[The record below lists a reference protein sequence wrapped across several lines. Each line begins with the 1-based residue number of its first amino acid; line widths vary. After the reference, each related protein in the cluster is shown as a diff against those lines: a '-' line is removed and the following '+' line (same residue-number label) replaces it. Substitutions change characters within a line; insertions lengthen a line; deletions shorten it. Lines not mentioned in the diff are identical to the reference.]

1 MNKRLLSLMLSFVMI
16 ISLSYVNVTNTQA
29 ASSDMVE
36 DEKKWIVENHEW
48 TDIDTVDDYVKE
60 FINDSYKLN
69 NVFSE
74 KVFFVKTDLNGDE
87 LWAQYRKRW
96 DNYAPLNS
104 VFSHDKKGGIT
115 DDIGFHF
122 TYNNHNYY
130 CILIKNNYK
139 FSYDDYD
146 TKLNSDNYFR
156 WKVFRDNI
164 IARTGM
170 NDERLCPEEKIMIYN
185 NYIGRRV
192 ISNSDDPKTYYAND
206 IIFKYD
212 LELASDEVNDT
223 LKKNYAKARDKII
236 TTIDKKMARVKNYT
250 DIDTDPDLEAQRNWI
265 KNYDNGT
272 LLGIGQCSSMTGLF
286 NDFMIA
292 CGVEV
297 VNVEMC
303 TSGLN
308 GQGVADHVFT
318 VFKNCQGTWT
328 TQENQDSYLLRF
340 GGYGYELDDETDWDD
355 ITNNDILDWYG
366 ITPHNT
372 TDILYNEDSKYYN
385 GSEYKVSF
393 NNSKYYEQTPATCT
407 TPGKS
412 VVCCALTGEE
422 LTIDVPA
429 THNYEMKEYNDA
441 TCKEDGH
448 IIKKCVDCGHETTE
462 VVPKRNCSPVVK
474 VSTKYLNSKHTLY
487 ADDYKIV
494 CRDCGKVMEEY
505 TYDIPVETTT
515 VAPTT
520 TTTKVTTTEPT
531 TVAPTTKE
539 TTISTSVAT
548 TTPEITTDD
557 TTTVETTENVTTSE
571 PESTTENEIEST
583 VPSTEQTTSNNETTN
598 ETITTDNVTDN
609 IDMTTTTKPV
619 TSKYAKPSKVKII
632 KTYSKKKSS
641 KKIRLSIKK
650 VTGAKGYQIAVFK
663 TKTNAKKNK
672 HSLVKK
678 VIKQRNV
685 KKIKY
690 TIKSKKFKNK
700 KTLYVRI
707 RAYKKYDKTN
717 VYGKWSD
724 VKKIKIT
731 K

>member
-1 MNKRLLSLMLSFVMI
+1 MNKRLLSLMLVLVMI
-16 ISLSYVNVTNTQA
+16 VSSVCINNVYAADVETDSYH
-29 ASSDMVE
+29 MVE
-36 DEKKWIVENHEW
+36 NEKKWIVENHEW
-48 TDIDTVDDYVKE
+48 TDIDTVDNYVKE
-60 FINDSYKLN
+60 FINDTYKLD
-69 NVFSE
+69 NVYSE
-74 KVFFVKTDLNGDE
+74 KVFWIKTKLSYDEVKKYYNKWSYYSPL
-87 LWAQYRKRW
+87 
-96 DNYAPLNS
+96 DNTWGKQGSGLA
-104 VFSHDKKGGIT
+104 
-115 DDIGFHF
+115 IGFPIKF
-122 TYNNHNYY
+122 KYKDYSYY
-130 CILIKNNYK
+130 CVTFKNAYK
-139 FSYDDYD
+139 YDITYPSFSE
-146 TKLNSDNYFR
+146 KMFFR

-170 NDERLCPEEKIMIYN
+170 NDKSLCPEEKVMIYN

-192 ISNSDDPKTYYAND
+192 ISNSDDPGTYNANG

-223 LKKNYAKARDKII
+223 VKKNCAEARDKII

-297 VNVEMC
+297 VSVEMPNHIF
-303 TSGLN
+303 S
-308 GQGVADHVFT
+308 
-318 VFKNCQGTWT
+318 VFKNCKGTWSSH
-328 TQENQDSYLLRF
+328 ENQLTFCLGF
-340 GGYGYELDDETDWDD
+340 GGHDIRLSTKESWDD
-355 ITNNDILDWYG
+355 VTNSNILDWYG
-366 ITPHNT
+366 ITPYNMTASTYNKDGEYYDGGQYKASYNT
-372 TDILYNEDSKYYN
+372 KY
-385 GSEYKVSF
+385 F
-393 NNSKYYEQTPATCT
+393 EQIPATCNT
-407 TPGKS
+407 EGKS
-412 VVCCALTGEE
+412 IVCCALTGEE
-422 LTIDVPA
+422 KVITIPP
-429 THNYEMKEYNDA
+429 THNYELKSYKDA
-441 TCKEDGH
+441 TCKEDGY
-448 IIKKCVDCGHETTE
+448 IIKKCVDCGYETTE

-474 VSTKYLNSKHTLY
+474 VNTKYLNSKHTLY

-520 TTTKVTTTEPT
+520 TTVKPT
-531 TVAPTTKE
+531 TVAPTTVAPTTEE
-539 TTISTSVAT
+539 TTTTEPVVT
-548 TTPEITTDD
+548 TTPEITTDN

-609 IDMTTTTKPV
+609 IDITTTTKPV

-641 KKIRLSIKK
+641 KNVRLSFKK

-707 RAYKKYDKTN
+707 RAYKKYDNTN
-717 VYGKWSD
+717 AYGKWSD

>member
-36 DEKKWIVENHEW
+36 DEKKWIVENHKW

-74 KVFFVKTDLNGDE
+74 KVFFVKTDLSYKEVCNH
-87 LWAQYRKRW
+87 LLKLRS
-96 DNYAPLNS
+96 YAPLKM
-104 VFSHDKKGGIT
+104 VFSYDRNGGVNCDVKKYF
-115 DDIGFHF
+115 D
-122 TYNNHNYY
+122 YNNDNYCY
-130 CILIKNNYK
+130 ITVENNYK
-139 FSYDDYD
+139 YDHYSPYNEGES
-146 TKLNSDNYFR
+146 KLTADNYFR

-170 NDERLCPEEKIMIYN
+170 NDKRLCPEEKIMIYN

-223 LKKNYAKARDKII
+223 LKKNYAEARDKII

-297 VNVEMC
+297 VNVEMPNHIF
-303 TSGLN
+303 S
-308 GQGVADHVFT
+308 
-318 VFKNCQGTWT
+318 VFKNCKGTWSSH
-328 TQENQDSYLLRF
+328 ENQLTFCLGF
-340 GGYGYELDDETDWDD
+340 GGHD
-355 ITNNDILDWYG
+355 IRLSTKESWNDVTNSKILDWYG
-366 ITPHNT
+366 ITPYNMTASTYNKDGEYYDGSQYKASYNT
-372 TDILYNEDSKYYN
+372 KY
-385 GSEYKVSF
+385 F
-393 NNSKYYEQTPATCT
+393 EQTPATCT

-429 THNYEMKEYNDA
+429 NHNYELKEYKDA
-441 TCKEDGH
+441 TCKEDGY

-474 VSTKYLNSKHTLY
+474 VNTKYLNSKHTLY

-539 TTISTSVAT
+539 TTTSTSVAT
-548 TTPEITTDD
+548 TTPEITTDN

-571 PESTTENEIEST
+571 PEST

-609 IDMTTTTKPV
+609 IDVTTTTKPV

-650 VTGAKGYQIAVFK
+650 VTGAKGYQMAVFK

-707 RAYKKYDKTN
+707 RAYKRYDNTN
-717 VYGKWSD
+717 AYGKWSD

>member
-1 MNKRLLSLMLSFVMI
+1 MNKRLLSLMLVLVMI
-16 ISLSYVNVTNTQA
+16 VSSVCINNVQA
-29 ASSDMVE
+29 ADVETDSYHMVE

-74 KVFFVKTDLNGDE
+74 KVFFVKTE
-87 LWAQYRKRW
+87 LSWNEVKKYTNIW
-96 DNYAPLNS
+96 INYAPLELTFGTAGCVHCNIE
-104 VFSHDKKGGIT
+104 FDFEY
-115 DDIGFHF
+115 DN
-122 TYNNHNYY
+122 YNYY
-130 CILIKNNYK
+130 CIYITNSYK
-139 FSYDDYD
+139 FDNGLTD
-146 TKLNSDNYFR
+146 KLSLDNYFR

-170 NDERLCPEEKIMIYN
+170 NDKSLCPEEKVMIYN

-192 ISNSDDPKTYYAND
+192 ISNSDDPGTYNANG

-223 LKKNYAKARDKII
+223 VKKNCAEARNKII

-297 VNVEMC
+297 VSVEMPNHIF
-303 TSGLN
+303 S
-308 GQGVADHVFT
+308 
-318 VFKNCQGTWT
+318 VFKNCKGTWSSH
-328 TQENQDSYLLRF
+328 ENQLTFGLGF
-340 GGYGYELDDETDWDD
+340 GGHDIRLSTKESWDD
-355 ITNNDILDWYG
+355 VTNSNILDWYG
-366 ITPHNT
+366 ITPYNMTASTYNKDGEYYDGGQYKASYNT
-372 TDILYNEDSKYYN
+372 KY
-385 GSEYKVSF
+385 F
-393 NNSKYYEQTPATCT
+393 EQIPATCNT
-407 TPGKS
+407 EGKS
-412 VVCCALTGEE
+412 IVCCALTGEE
-422 LTIDVPA
+422 KVITIPP
-429 THNYEMKEYNDA
+429 THNYELKSYKDA
-441 TCKEDGH
+441 TCKEDGY
-448 IIKKCVDCGHETTE
+448 IIKKCVDCGYETTE

-474 VSTKYLNSKHTLY
+474 VNTKYLNSKHTLY

-520 TTTKVTTTEPT
+520 TTVKPT
-531 TVAPTTKE
+531 TVAPTTEE
-539 TTISTSVAT
+539 TTTTEPVVT
-548 TTPEITTDD
+548 TTPEITTDN

-609 IDMTTTTKPV
+609 IDITTTTKPV

-641 KKIRLSIKK
+641 KNVRLSFKK

-707 RAYKKYDKTN
+707 RAYKKYDNTN
-717 VYGKWSD
+717 AYGKWSD

>member
-16 ISLSYVNVTNTQA
+16 ISLSYVNVTNAQA

-36 DEKKWIVENHEW
+36 DEKKWIVENHKW

-74 KVFFVKTDLNGDE
+74 KVFFVKTDLSYKEVCNH
-87 LWAQYRKRW
+87 LLKLRS
-96 DNYAPLNS
+96 YAPLKM
-104 VFSHDKKGGIT
+104 VFSYDRNGGVNCDVKKYF
-115 DDIGFHF
+115 D
-122 TYNNHNYY
+122 YNNDNYCY
-130 CILIKNNYK
+130 ITVENNYK
-139 FSYDDYD
+139 YDHYSPYNEGES
-146 TKLNSDNYFR
+146 KLTADNYFR

-170 NDERLCPEEKIMIYN
+170 NDKRLCPEEKIMIYN

-192 ISNSDDPKTYYAND
+192 ISNSDDPGTYYAND

-223 LKKNYAKARDKII
+223 LKKNYAEARDKINAAI
-236 TTIDKKMARVKNYT
+236 EHSISLSKN
-250 DIDTDPDLEAQRNWI
+250 DPDIYKYPDFEGIRASI
-265 KNYDNGT
+265 ENYDNGT

-297 VNVEMC
+297 VNVEMPNHIF
-303 TSGLN
+303 S
-308 GQGVADHVFT
+308 
-318 VFKNCQGTWT
+318 VFKNCKGTWSSH
-328 TQENQDSYLLRF
+328 ENQDSYMLGF
-340 GGYGYELDDETDWDD
+340 GGLEWRLTDDDQWAK
-355 ITNNDILDWYG
+355 ITNSNILDWYG
-366 ITPHNT
+366 ITPYNT
-372 TDILYNEDSKYYN
+372 TDSTYNEDSPYYTGQKYKASYN
-385 GSEYKVSF
+385 T
-393 NNSKYYEQTPATCT
+393 KYFEQTPATCT

-422 LTIDVPA
+422 LTIDVPP
-429 THNYEMKEYNDA
+429 THNYELKEYKDA
-441 TCKEDGH
+441 TCKEDGY

-462 VVPKRNCSPVVK
+462 VVPKKNCSPVVK

-520 TTTKVTTTEPT
+520 TTVKPT
-531 TVAPTTKE
+531 TVAPTTEE
-539 TTISTSVAT
+539 TTTTEPVVT
-548 TTPEITTDD
+548 TTPEITTDN

-609 IDMTTTTKPV
+609 IDVTTTTKPV

-707 RAYKKYDKTN
+707 RAYKKYDNTN